1 MRRVAML
8 LMVLAPLSAFAAEVS
23 RPEWIAC
30 VSDADCVV
38 AKGTC
43 DPAAVNARY
52 KLDAEIHFRRMAE
65 TVKCSQQ
72 FWKPQAAD
80 AAARCRL
87 ERCQIVPKEK
97 AK

>member
-1 MRRVAML
+1 MHRVAML
-8 LMVLAPLSAFAAEVS
+8 LMLLAPLGLQAAEVA

-30 VSDADCVV
+30 AADADCVV

-43 DPAAVNARY
+43 DPAAVNVHY

-65 TVKCSQQ
+65 TVKCREQ
-72 FWKPQAAD
+72 FWKPQAKD

-87 ERCQIVPKEK
+87 ERCQIVAKEK